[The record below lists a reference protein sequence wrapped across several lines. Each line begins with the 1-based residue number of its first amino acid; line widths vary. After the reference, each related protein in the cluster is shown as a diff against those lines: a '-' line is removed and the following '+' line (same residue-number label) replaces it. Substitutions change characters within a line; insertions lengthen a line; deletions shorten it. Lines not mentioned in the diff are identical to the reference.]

1 MLESIRD
8 ETALTRERPGFDK
21 PAAAGAKPT
30 DAAPALLKQQGQ
42 APGAAIE
49 AAFKAFHV
57 LVEGDATR
65 RPIDAIIANLNE
77 IHQSLTLL
85 ATNPSQAALANAA
98 LQTQVASL
106 RANANRLPAP
116 FADLML
122 KAAGSFEGDLT
133 SSSHAQL
140 SRALGD
146 QVTGTCQQI
155 VPNRYPFARGS
166 AQDVPLADFGR
177 LFGPGGVL
185 DRFFTQNL
193 TALVDTSQ
201 REWTWRQDNA
211 LARTLSAATLR
222 EFQRAAQ
229 IRDAFFPTGGNMPSI
244 TLAVTAPPAA

>member
-1 MLESIRD
+1 M
-8 ETALTRERPGFDK
+8 
-21 PAAAGAKPT
+21 
-30 DAAPALLKQQGQ
+30 
-42 APGAAIE
+42 
-49 AAFKAFHV
+49 

-146 QVTGTCQQI
+146 QVTGACQQI
-155 VPNRYPFARGS
+155 VPNRYPFTRGS
-166 AQDVPLADFGR
+166 AQEVPLADFGR
-177 LFGPGGVL
+177 LFGPGGII

-193 TALVDTSQ
+193 TRAGRHLAARMGLAAGQRARPHALGRRRCANSSAP
-201 REWTWRQDNA
+201 RRSA
-211 LARTLSAATLR
+211 MRSSRPAATCR
-222 EFQRAAQ
+222 RSTS
-229 IRDAFFPTGGNMPSI
+229 P
-244 TLAVTAPPAA
+244 